1 MRIDKNLIFFVAAL
15 LLAGC
20 ASAPSPDPDSRPVPP
35 VQNNIEKQANS
46 ATVKPAEPQAA
57 GKTQTSAGKNEKKT
71 VSAAAD
77 NKPSAVQTAGE
88 TGKTETAAVNKPL
101 DLSEKLT
108 GRDSIEGFNRTMYS
122 INHFFIRWIFRPIGS
137 FYGSIVPRP
146 GIDAINRFT
155 DNLGFPV
162 RMFSCFCE
170 AKFGGGGI
178 EFLRFLSNTTLGVAG
193 FFEVADPWFGLRRQ
207 DDDFGKAFY
216 CWGIG
221 NGCYLFLP
229 GPGPLNMRDGV
240 GKIFDYAFDP
250 KSYIYFGQSFTY
262 LNLGTRQYADYE
274 RLTLA
279 NYDPYQLFKN
289 LGGIKRELT
298 LTDWSPVQQQSPET
312 KDQKTEA
319 KPATADKKLAAKD
332 TVPSAKATTTA
343 PQTPVKPPASPLLSQ
358 FGNDV
363 IRMDGYCSQGV
374 ATDTLRVAMFNM
386 QKDGVS
392 LWVDL
397 AWWNSDFPNQ
407 GSVRSVKINA
417 DKPAMDYKVWYQD
430 KKDAPLAIVLPG
442 LGGHC
447 TSSTVGAMAE
457 VLYDHGYSV
466 VTMSSCMNWE
476 FMESASS
483 VLVPGYTPVDAA
495 DVRNAV
501 SKILEDL
508 TINKEL
514 KPERKVMVGLSM
526 GALHTLFVAQME
538 MSEDKL
544 GIDRYV
550 AINPPVN
557 LKYGL
562 SELDAYY
569 DNIRK
574 WGDDKQQF
582 EHIMNAAGKFMLMI
596 RLKYPWEDYVE
607 SNDAAT
613 NGKKGSTAECDD
625 RYKVSLDENESRVLV
640 GYSFKQTLDEMIVSI
655 HHRQNLGILK
665 TPYSWG
671 NRTAL
676 YHELVDYSFSKYL
689 NTFAIKYYSEKW
701 QRQVTADE
709 LDRQSSLTAIG
720 SQLAAN
726 SHVRVIHSLNDFLES
741 DADRVWLKNTFTDR
755 IVFFEYGGHLGNLYL
770 KKLHDIM
777 LSMLDNKLPPGV
789 YLSPVALPGFIQE
802 GRHEPVNTTLFDIFG
817 EAGSAANY

>member
-1 MRIDKNLIFFVAAL
+1 MFLRNKLVRIDKILICLGSALFVT
-15 LLAGC
+15 GC
-20 ASAPSPDPDSRPVPP
+20 ASVNQPP
-35 VQNNIEKQANS
+35 AVSTENTGKTA
-46 ATVKPAEPQAA
+46 AAKPAEQQVSVA
-57 GKTQTSAGKNEKKT
+57 TQNQTEKKHEAIT
-71 VSAAAD
+71 VKQEA
-77 NKPSAVQTAGE
+77 SAV
-88 TGKTETAAVNKPL
+88 NPPL

-108 GRDSIEGFNRTMYS
+108 GQDSIEGFNRTMYS
-122 INHFFIRWIFRPIGS
+122 INHFFVRWVFRPVGS
-137 FYGSIVPRP
+137 VYGSIIPRP

-170 AKFGGGGI
+170 AKFSGGGI
-178 EFLRFLSNTTLGVAG
+178 EFLRFLSNTTVGVAG

-229 GPGPLNMRDGV
+229 GAGPANVRDGV

-250 KSYIYFGQSFTY
+250 KSYIYFGQTFTY

-274 RLTLA
+274 RMSLA
-279 NYDPYQLFKN
+279 NYDPYQLFKD

-298 LTDWSPVQQQSPET
+298 LTDWGPRQIKAAEAAAAA
-312 KDQKTEA
+312 KKTEA
-319 KPATADKKLAAKD
+319 PAAQKTADAL
-332 TVPSAKATTTA
+332 S
-343 PQTPVKPPASPLLSQ
+343 TPVKQATSPLLDK

-363 IRMDGYCSQGV
+363 IKLNNYDSQG
-374 ATDTLRVAMFNM
+374 AAIDTIRMVMFNM
-386 QKDGVS
+386 QKDEVS

-397 AWWNSDFPNQ
+397 SWWNSDFPNQ
-407 GSVRSVKINA
+407 GSVRSVKIYD

-430 KKDAPLAIVLPG
+430 NKDAPLAIVIPG

-447 TSSTVGAMAE
+447 TSTTAGAMAE
-457 VLYDHGYSV
+457 VLYNHGYSV
-466 VTMSSCMNWE
+466 VAMSSGLNWE

-495 DVRNAV
+495 DVRNAAG
-501 SKILEDL
+501 KILEDL
-508 TINKEL
+508 TVNKGL
-514 KPERKVMVGLSM
+514 KPERKVMAGISM
-526 GALHTLFVAQME
+526 GALHTLFIAQME
-538 MSEDKL
+538 MSCDKL

-562 SELDAYY
+562 SELDKYY
-569 DNIRK
+569 NTMHK
-574 WGDDKQQF
+574 WGDDQQQF
-582 EHIMNAAGKFMLMI
+582 EQMMNTAGKFMMMI
-596 RLKYPWEDYVE
+596 KRKYPWKDYTDCD
-607 SNDAAT
+607 SQNNAAIKD
-613 NGKKGSTAECDD
+613 NKVSPAENP
-625 RYKVSLDENESRVLV
+625 YKVNMSENEARVLV
-640 GYSFKQTLDEMIVSI
+640 GYSFKRTLDEIIVSI
-655 HHRQNLGILK
+655 HHRQNLGILT

-689 NTFAIKYYSEKW
+689 NNFAIKYYSEKW

-709 LDRQSSLTAIG
+709 LNSQSSLTAIG
-720 SQLAAN
+720 PQLAVN
-726 SHVRVIHSLNDFLES
+726 SRVRVIHTLNDFLES
-741 DADRVWLKNTFTDR
+741 DTDRIWLRNTFADR

-770 KKLHDIM
+770 KKLHDVM
-777 LSMLDNKLPPGV
+777 LSMLDGKLPPGM
-789 YLSPVALPGFIQE
+789 YLMSTPATLPGFVPATE
-802 GRHEPVNTTLFDIFG
+802 RAEPDTTLFNAF
-817 EAGSAANY
+817 

>member
-1 MRIDKNLIFFVAAL
+1 MRIDKILICLGSAL
-15 LLAGC
+15 FLTGC
-20 ASAPSPDPDSRPVPP
+20 ASVNQPPTAAPG
-35 VQNNIEKQANS
+35 NTEKTA
-46 ATVKPAEPQAA
+46 AAKPAEPQVSRKPQNPAD
-57 GKTQTSAGKNEKKT
+57 KKPEAIT
-71 VSAAAD
+71 VKQEASAA
-77 NKPSAVQTAGE
+77 NP
-88 TGKTETAAVNKPL
+88 PL

-108 GRDSIEGFNRTMYS
+108 GQDSIEGFNRTMYS
-122 INHFFIRWIFRPIGS
+122 INHFFVRWVFRPIGS
-137 FYGSIVPRP
+137 VYGSIIPRP

-178 EFLRFLSNTTLGVAG
+178 EFLRFLSNTTVGVAG

-229 GPGPLNMRDGV
+229 GAGPANVRDGV

-250 KSYIYFGQSFTY
+250 KSYIYFGQTFTY

-274 RLTLA
+274 RMSLA
-279 NYDPYQLFKN
+279 NCDPYQLFKD

-298 LTDWSPVQQQSPET
+298 LTDWGPRQIKAAEAAAAA
-312 KDQKTEA
+312 KKTEA
-319 KPATADKKLAAKD
+319 PVAQKTAYAQ
-332 TVPSAKATTTA
+332 P
-343 PQTPVKPPASPLLSQ
+343 TPVKQATSSLLAE
-358 FGNDV
+358 FDNDV
-363 IRMDGYCSQGV
+363 IKLNNYDSQG
-374 ATDTLRVAMFNM
+374 AAIDTLRMVMFNM
-386 QKDGVS
+386 QKDEVS

-397 AWWNSDFPNQ
+397 SWWNSDFPNQ
-407 GSVRSVKINA
+407 GSVRSIKIYD

-430 KKDAPLAIVLPG
+430 NKNAPLAIVIPG

-447 TSSTVGAMAE
+447 TSTTAGAMAE
-457 VLYDHGYSV
+457 VLYNHGYSV
-466 VTMSSCMNWE
+466 VAMSSGLNWE

-495 DVRNAV
+495 DVRNAAG
-501 SKILEDL
+501 KILEDL
-508 TINKEL
+508 TVNKGL
-514 KPERKVMVGLSM
+514 KPERKVMAGISM
-526 GALHTLFVAQME
+526 GALHTLFIAQME
-538 MSEDKL
+538 MSSDKL

-562 SELDAYY
+562 SELDKYY
-569 DNIRK
+569 NTMQK
-574 WGDDKQQF
+574 WGDDQQQF
-582 EHIMNAAGKFMLMI
+582 EQMMNAAGKFMMMI
-596 RLKYPWEDYVE
+596 KHKYPWQDY
-607 SNDAAT
+607 T
-613 NGKKGSTAECDD
+613 ECDPQSNTAIKD
-625 RYKVSLDENESRVLV
+625 NKVSPVENPYKVNMSENEARVLV
-640 GYSFKQTLDEMIVSI
+640 GYSFKRTLDEIIVSI
-655 HHRQNLGILK
+655 HHRQNLGILT

-689 NTFAIKYYSEKW
+689 NNFAIKYYSEKW

-709 LDRQSSLTAIG
+709 LNSQSSLTAIG
-720 SQLAAN
+720 PQLAVN
-726 SHVRVIHSLNDFLES
+726 SRVRVIHTLNDFLES
-741 DADRVWLKNTFTDR
+741 DTDRIWLRNTFADR

-770 KKLHDIM
+770 KKLHDVM
-777 LSMLDNKLPPGV
+777 LSMLDGKLPPGM
-789 YLSPVALPGFIQE
+789 YLMSTPAALPGFVPATE
-802 GRHEPVNTTLFDIFG
+802 RAEPDTTLFNAF
-817 EAGSAANY
+817 